1 MIPHLKKNV
10 LKKPEIYYI
19 DSIIWNIVKFR
30 EDASPDKVDDGID
43 FNPIQLSQVLQNTQ
57 IKWTLHETKEDWLR
71 IELRFN
77 LWIKVVIII
86 EISSDIYLK
95 MRLLIDAR
103 VEDCVEYL
111 TENCSWMKN
120 VFLLYVKDW

>member
-1 MIPHLKKNV
+1 MYWKTT
-10 LKKPEIYYI
+10 EIYYI
-19 DSIIWNIVKFR
+19 DSMIWNVVKFI

-43 FNPIQLSQVLQNTQ
+43 FNPIQLSQVLQNNQ
-57 IKWTLHETKEDWLR
+57 IKCTLHETKEDWLR

-120 VFLLYVKDW
+120 VFLLYVKEW